1 MTARTAAAV
10 PAGETVPAGSA
21 RATRIIAQRDL
32 CRQVRHPG
40 ALAAQAVQML
50 FFVLV
55 YAVGFDGMIA
65 PVDGVAFS
73 AYVYPG
79 IIAVQVVTAGIGSGL
94 TYAWDRDHGVL
105 REMLVAPVPRICL
118 PLGKV
123 AATVTL
129 VATQTAAML
138 AVAPLLGLRLSA
150 ASFAAGVGGY
160 AAAAAVF
167 SVIGLLLATLI
178 ASARTLQATVQV
190 GMYPLLFLSGSVFD
204 PEQAPSWLAVAV
216 AINPMTYAV
225 DLARHAL
232 LATPSGH
239 PVWVDVLV
247 LGGLLAGAGAA
258 LRARVGS

>member
-1 MTARTAAAV
+1 MVTTTAVA
-10 PAGETVPAGSA
+10 PAGEAALVTSA
-21 RATRIIAQRDL
+21 RAILIIAQRDL
-32 CRQVRHPG
+32 FRQVRHPG
-40 ALAAQAVQML
+40 VLAAQAVQIL

-79 IIAVQVVTAGIGSGL
+79 IIAVQVVTVGISSGL
-94 TYAWDRDHGVL
+94 TYAWDRDYGVL

-123 AATVTL
+123 AATVAL
-129 VATQTAAML
+129 MAAQSAVML
-138 AVAPLLGLRLSA
+138 AVAPLLDLPLSVL
-150 ASFAAGVGGY
+150 SFAAGVGVY
-160 AAAAAVF
+160 AATAAVF
-167 SVIGLLLATLI
+167 SVIGLLLATVI
-178 ASARTLQATVQV
+178 ASVQTLQAAVQM
-190 GMYPLLFLSGSVFD
+190 GMYPLLFLSGSVFNPD
-204 PEQAPSWLAVAV
+204 QVPSWLATAM

-232 LATPSGH
+232 LATPSGL
-239 PVWVDVLV
+239 PVWLDLVV
-247 LGGLLAGAGAA
+247 LGALLAIAGTV